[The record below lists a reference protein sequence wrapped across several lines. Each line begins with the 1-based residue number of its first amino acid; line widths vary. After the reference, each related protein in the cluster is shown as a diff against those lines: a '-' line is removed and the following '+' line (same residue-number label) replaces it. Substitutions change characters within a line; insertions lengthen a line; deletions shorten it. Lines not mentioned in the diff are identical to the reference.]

1 MSSKIYKEKSSIILI
16 RFKMEDNKIIF
27 IAYLDEEDNKI
38 EGYFKLLLDNG
49 IIIKFETKNNVIT
62 IPYNRVL
69 KIKEKIDEVRD
80 KGVEENE

>member
-1 MSSKIYKEKSSIILI
+1 
-16 RFKMEDNKIIF
+16 MEDNKIIF
-27 IAYLDEEDNKI
+27 IAYLDEQDNKI

-69 KIKEKIDEVRD
+69 KIKEKIEEVRD
-80 KGVEENE
+80 KGVEE

>member
-1 MSSKIYKEKSSIILI
+1 
-16 RFKMEDNKIIF
+16 MEDNKIIF
-27 IAYLDEEDNKI
+27 IAYLDEQDNRI

-49 IIIKFETKNNVIT
+49 IIIKFETGKNIIT

-80 KGVEENE
+80 KGVGDER

>member
-1 MSSKIYKEKSSIILI
+1 
-16 RFKMEDNKIIF
+16 MEDNKIIF

>member
-1 MSSKIYKEKSSIILI
+1 
-16 RFKMEDNKIIF
+16 MEDNKIIF

-80 KGVEENE
+80 KGVEEYGRD

>member
-1 MSSKIYKEKSSIILI
+1 
-16 RFKMEDNKIIF
+16 MEDNKIIF
-27 IAYLDEEDNKI
+27 IAYLDEQDNKI

-69 KIKEKIDEVRD
+69 KIKEKIEGVRD
-80 KGVEENE
+80 KGVEDDRS